1 MLAADTPAGHQIH
14 RPKIARKP
22 LRTLSINEL
31 HTPSPKSIPKQ
42 IVTTSTISSFNEE
55 NELAAY
61 KTPPPPPPP
70 APTSALEYSLNSS
83 LAEEL
88 SAVREKLERLR
99 IDKER
104 TDVMLRERHLVLD
117 SNLKEVLRRGEV
129 QKDLEI
135 ELDRLYRLKQLLHL
149 TCLRMSPIR
158 SLRAREMDKK
168 HPRAHNT
175 QRFGSGCKIKYS
187 HGSEQQT
194 MRGATVKTASK
205 ELAAS
210 SSSSSS
216 TVELSH

>member
-31 HTPSPKSIPKQ
+31 HTPNPKSIPKQ

-61 KTPPPPPPP
+61 KTPPPPPP